1 MIDDK
6 LKTLIVL
13 AEEKSYTRTAEIC
26 NLSQP
31 AVTQHVKALESEYG
45 ITIFKR
51 NGRNLTLT
59 EDGKILVNSA
69 KKLVALERDIQKELE
84 RHKVAPKK
92 LDIGMT
98 LTAGG
103 YFIPEIL
110 EVFKDKYPDL
120 RFNFHTDIAEKI
132 LERMRLNELDFA
144 IIDGTPHTDE
154 FNVELLFLDE
164 LIIIGPRNHPLAQKE
179 SVTIEELKK
188 EKFILRHEK
197 ANTRLAFENYLT
209 NHFDNI
215 NNFDVILEIDNTAMI
230 KQLIIAGHGLSIM
243 SKAICEIN
251 LQVGTIKEIRLR
263 NFHLE
268 RGIYLVYPKSMKDTD
283 IIKSIIAL
291 KE

>member
-6 LKTLIVL
+6 LKTLIIL
-13 AEEKSYTRTAEIC
+13 AKVKNYTQTAELC

-31 AVTQHVKALESEYG
+31 AVTQHIKALESRYG
-45 ITIFKR
+45 IEIFRR

-59 EDGKILVNSA
+59 YEGKSLVDSA
-69 KKLVALERDIQKELE
+69 KKLIALERNIQKEI
-84 RHKVAPKK
+84 KKQKGQPKK
-92 LDIGMT
+92 LDIGIT

-103 YFIPEIL
+103 YFIPEIM
-110 EVFKDKYPDL
+110 EVFKDKYPNL
-120 RFNFHTDIAEKI
+120 RFNFHTDIAENI

-144 IIDGTPHTDE
+144 IIDGTSQTDE
-154 FNVELLFLDE
+154 FNIELLFRDE
-164 LIIIGPRNHPLAQKE
+164 LIIIGPKDHRLADKKNV
-179 SVTIEELKK
+179 SIEELKK

-197 ANTRLAFENYLT
+197 ANTRLAFENYLS

-230 KQLIIAGHGLSIM
+230 KQLIIAGHGLSVM

-251 LQVGTIKEIRLR
+251 MQVGTLKQIDLR
-263 NFHLE
+263 DFHLE
-268 RGIYLVYPKSMKDTD
+268 RGIYLVYPKELENSE
-283 IIKSIIAL
+283 IIDSILAL

>member
-6 LKTLIVL
+6 LKTLIIL
-13 AEEKSYTRTAEIC
+13 AKVKNYTQTAELC

-31 AVTQHVKALESEYG
+31 AVTQHIKALESRYG
-45 ITIFKR
+45 IEIFRR

-59 EDGKILVNSA
+59 YEGKSLVDSA
-69 KKLVALERDIQKELE
+69 KKLIALERNIQKEI
-84 RHKVAPKK
+84 KKQKGQPKK
-92 LDIGMT
+92 LDIGIT

-103 YFIPEIL
+103 YFIPEIM
-110 EVFKDKYPDL
+110 EVFKDKYPNL
-120 RFNFHTDIAEKI
+120 RFNFHTNIAENI

-144 IIDGTPHTDE
+144 IIDGTSQTDE
-154 FNVELLFLDE
+154 FNIELLFRDE
-164 LIIIGPRNHPLAQKE
+164 LIIIGPKDHRLADKKNV
-179 SVTIEELKK
+179 SIEELKK

-197 ANTRLAFENYLT
+197 ANTRLAFENYLS

-230 KQLIIAGHGLSIM
+230 KQLIIAGHGLSVM

-251 LQVGTIKEIRLR
+251 MQVGTLKQIDLR
-263 NFHLE
+263 DFHLE
-268 RGIYLVYPKSMKDTD
+268 RGIYLVYPKELENSE
-283 IIKSIIAL
+283 IIDSILAL

>member
-6 LKTLIVL
+6 LKTLIIL
-13 AEEKSYTRTAEIC
+13 AKVKNYTQTAELC

-31 AVTQHVKALESEYG
+31 AVTQHIKALESRYG
-45 ITIFKR
+45 IEIFRR

-59 EDGKILVNSA
+59 YEGKSLVDSA
-69 KKLVALERDIQKELE
+69 KKLIALERNIQKEI
-84 RHKVAPKK
+84 KKQKGQPKK
-92 LDIGMT
+92 LDIGIT

-103 YFIPEIL
+103 YFIPEIM
-110 EVFKDKYPDL
+110 EVFKDKYPNL
-120 RFNFHTDIAEKI
+120 RFNFHTDIAENI

-144 IIDGTPHTDE
+144 IIDGTSQTDE
-154 FNVELLFLDE
+154 FNIELLFRDE
-164 LIIIGPRNHPLAQKE
+164 LIIIGPKDHRLADKKNV
-179 SVTIEELKK
+179 SIEELKK

-197 ANTRLAFENYLT
+197 ANTRLAFENYLS

-230 KQLIIAGHGLSIM
+230 KQLIIAGHGLSVM

-251 LQVGTIKEIRLR
+251 MQVGTLKQIDLR
-263 NFHLE
+263 DFHLE
-268 RGIYLVYPKSMKDTD
+268 RGIYLVYPKELENSENID
-283 IIKSIIAL
+283 SILAL